1 MSKLKNPFN
10 NNPRF
15 TEQCSK
21 HNQHSMQCRKS
32 LTCNNKTIINY
43 QPLDNNQVN
52 TSICYTRTN
61 THLYFS
67 ISIRNTYNEKVKRK
81 RTNTS
86 TYLSRYLNNNLRFHY
101 KQIPNPEINT
111 DSSEYFSGIKRT

>member
-1 MSKLKNPFN
+1 
-10 NNPRF
+10 
-15 TEQCSK
+15 
-21 HNQHSMQCRKS
+21 MQCRKS

-101 KQIPNPEINT
+101 KQNQT
-111 DSSEYFSGIKRT
+111 RR